1 MDQEADVHDLDDSQL
16 LEVTEFVWNSTLG
29 LILEPAPREEPASDE
44 GARVSAVV
52 DITGAWAGSIHL
64 TTTTKMAGLAA
75 ARMFGCGEDE
85 VSEPERLDAVGELA
99 NQIGGSVKSLL
110 PGPCSLSL
118 PRVWVG
124 VDDPTGAGRPA
135 GLLAASSD
143 GHPVEVVVV
152 EGDAVPA

>member
-1 MDQEADVHDLDDSQL
+1 MDQEPDVHDLDDSQL

-29 LILEPAPREEPASDE
+29 LILEPAPPETGSEE
-44 GARVSAVV
+44 GGRVSAVV
-52 DITGAWAGSIHL
+52 AITGAWAGSIHL
-64 TTTTKMAGLAA
+64 TTTTKMAGVAA
-75 ARMFGCGEDE
+75 ALMFGCGEDE